1 MLEEYFSDARAIRR
15 HLKGPF
21 GRYVEGFVAWLR
33 NQGYAR
39 KSVQRYVPVLG
50 ALGRWL
56 HRRKLGAR
64 DLSNELADRFLH
76 RSRTDGVRHHERA
89 ALKQVLLYLRQT
101 GVAPPD
107 DSVPEPDP
115 ADCLIADFRGYLIH
129 DKALADVTVKN
140 RCSHVRF
147 FLTACFGTGSVDVDR
162 LSVSGLQDFVLDY
175 ARDRAPRSTQS
186 MLTSLRSFLRFLYL
200 RELIGVEL
208 ADHVPS
214 IVCWRQTTPPKWL
227 PDEDVER
234 VLNGCDRHSAVGQR
248 DYAVLLLLARLGLR
262 AGEVRLLA
270 LDDIRWEASEI
281 SVRGKGPRRKRF
293 PLPGDVGEAIAA
305 YLKNARPLCDSRRVF
320 LRAVAP
326 YRGLGSSTVGTIVV
340 AALRRAG
347 LNPPMKGAYLFRHS
361 LATHML
367 GKGAT
372 LTEIGQVLHHT
383 NPDTTSIY
391 AKVNIA
397 GLRGLAMPWP
407 GDCP

>member
-64 DLSNELADRFLH
+64 DLSNALADRFLH

-89 ALKQVLLYLRQT
+89 ALKQVLLYLRQI

-107 DSVPEPDP
+107 DSLPEPDP
-115 ADCLIADFRGYLIH
+115 GDCLIAEFRGYLIH
-129 DKALADVTVKN
+129 DRALAEVTVKN

-147 FLTACFGTGSVDVDR
+147 FLAARFGTGSVDLGR

-262 AGEVRLLA
+262 AGEVRLLT
-270 LDDIRWEASEI
+270 LDDIRWEAAEI

-326 YRGLGSSTVGTIVV
+326 YRELGSSTVGTIVV

-407 GDCP
+407 GECP

>member
-1 MLEEYFSDARAIRR
+1 MLEEYFSDARAIGR
-15 HLKGPF
+15 HLEGPF
-21 GRYVEGFVAWLR
+21 GSHVDGFVAWLKD
-33 NQGYAR
+33 QGYAR

-56 HRRKLGAR
+56 RRRKLGAG
-64 DLSNELADRFLH
+64 DLSTELAGRFLH
-76 RSRTDGVRHHERA
+76 RLRTGGVRPHERA
-89 ALKQVLLYLRQT
+89 ALKQVLAYLRQT
-101 GVAPPD
+101 GIAPQD
-107 DSVPEPDP
+107 DSVSEPDP
-115 ADCLIADFRGYLIH
+115 AECLIEEFGGYLFH
-129 DKALADVTVKN
+129 DRALAEVTVEN
-140 RCSHVRF
+140 RCAHVRP
-147 FLTACFGTGSVDVDR
+147 FLAARFGPGCVDVAR
-162 LSVSGLQDFVLDY
+162 ISVSDLQDFVLDY

-200 RELIGVEL
+200 RELISVEL

-234 VLNGCDRHSAVGQR
+234 VLNGCDRHSAIGQR

-262 AGEVRLLA
+262 AGEVQLLE
-270 LDDIRWEASEI
+270 LDDIRWEAAEI
-281 SVRGKGPRRKRF
+281 SVRGKGPQRKRF

-305 YLKNARPLCDSRRVF
+305 YLKNARPRCDSRRVF

-326 YRGLGSSTVGTIVV
+326 YRGLGSSTVGTIVI

-372 LTEIGQVLHHT
+372 LTEIGQILHHA

-391 AKVNIA
+391 AKVDIS

-407 GDCP
+407 GDHS

>member
-1 MLEEYFSDARAIRR
+1 MLEEYFSDARAIGR

-21 GRYVEGFVAWLR
+21 GRYVEGFVAWLKKR
-33 NQGYAR
+33 GYAR
-39 KSVQRYVPVLG
+39 KTVRRYVPVFG

-56 HRRKLGAR
+56 HRRKLGAG
-64 DLSNELADRFLH
+64 DVSTELAGRFLH
-76 RSRTDGVRHHERA
+76 RSRTGGVRPNERA
-89 ALKQVLLYLRQT
+89 ALKQALLYLRQT
-101 GVAPPD
+101 GVAPQD
-107 DSVPEPDP
+107 DSVSEPDP
-115 ADCLIADFRGYLIH
+115 ADCLIAEFIGYLIH
-129 DKALADVTVKN
+129 DRALAEVTVEN

-147 FLTACFGTGSVDVDR
+147 FLTACFGTDCVDVDR

-200 RELIGVEL
+200 RELISVEL

-234 VLNGCDRHSAVGQR
+234 VLNCCDRHSAVGQR
-248 DYAVLLLLARLGLR
+248 DYAILLLLARLGLR
-262 AGEVRLLA
+262 AGEVRMLE
-270 LDDIRWEASEI
+270 LDDIRWEAAEI
-281 SVRGKGPRRKRF
+281 SVRGKGARRKRF

-305 YLKNARPLCDSRRVF
+305 YLKDARPQCDSRRVF

-326 YRGLGSSTVGTIVV
+326 CRGLGSSTVGTIVV

-347 LNPPMKGAYLFRHS
+347 LTPSMKGSHLFRHS
-361 LATHML
+361 LATRML

-372 LTEIGQVLHHT
+372 LTEIGQVLHHA

-407 GDCP
+407 GDDS